1 MKNTLKES
9 LGYFTTGAVAAALI
23 ILIYSAYQ
31 PTPGS
36 PKPCEPIEIITEVQV
51 PVEVEVQVEGLLV
64 ALTIADM
71 YEDLATRYKHIS
83 KPNRDLIMVSIA
95 KAADKYNISPLV
107 LYNLVAVESSFR
119 WWIEHPLVTVQNY
132 EGKSVKTRAIGLGG
146 IVFEIWGPKL
156 KEAGV
161 IDTKSDLF
169 QIDKNIDSI
178 GYVYSYLKS
187 KPLHPKASHATESG
201 LIRYFGGGYKGYFD
215 KIDAEI
221 ASMLKNKLYG
231 E

>member
-1 MKNTLKES
+1 MKTP
-9 LGYFTTGAVAAALI
+9 
-23 ILIYSAYQ
+23 LIYFAVGIVTMALVMFKYYEYQ
-31 PTPGS
+31 DTFNPPE
-36 PKPCEPIEIITEVQV
+36 PCKPIELIKEVEV
-51 PVEVEVQVEGLLV
+51 LVEVEVEVEGLII
-64 ALTIADM
+64 AITIADM

-83 KPNRDLIMVSIA
+83 KPNRDIIMESIA
-95 KAADKYNISPLV
+95 KTADKYNVSPLV
-107 LYNLVAVESSFR
+107 LYNLIAVESSFR
-119 WWIEHPLVTVQNY
+119 WWIEHPLVTVQNH
-132 EGKSVKTRAIGLGG
+132 EGKSVKTRAVGLGG

-187 KPLHPKASHATESG
+187 KPLHPKASHAVESG
-201 LIRYFGGGYKGYFD
+201 LIRYFGGGYKSYFD

-221 ASMLKNKLYG
+221 ASMFKNKLYG